1 MVKHW
6 GLRPETSIGSMIKLK
21 SILNERSIS
30 DLSGDEKP
38 MVMGIIQILN
48 RVKDLQNRKE
58 IADEQIR
65 KFKDE
70 GIVFDYNEFMERLGI
85 E

>member
-1 MVKHW
+1 M
-6 GLRPETSIGSMIKLK
+6 KLK
-21 SILNERSIS
+21 SILSERSIS

-70 GIVFDYNEFMERLGI
+70 GIVFDYDEFMERLGI

>member
-1 MVKHW
+1 M
-6 GLRPETSIGSMIKLK
+6 KLK
-21 SILNERSIS
+21 SILSERSIS

-38 MVMGIIQILN
+38 MVTGIIQILN

-70 GIVFDYNEFMERLGI
+70 GIVFDYDEFMERLGI